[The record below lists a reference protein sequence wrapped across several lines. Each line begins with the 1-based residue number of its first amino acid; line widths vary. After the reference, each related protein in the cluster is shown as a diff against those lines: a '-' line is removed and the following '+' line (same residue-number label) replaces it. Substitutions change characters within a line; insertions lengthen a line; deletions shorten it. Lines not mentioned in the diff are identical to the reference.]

1 MLGSQLNNI
10 LIAPGQIGYELA
22 EESESGYVSLKRL
35 IQWNYV
41 VTNLFNSIKG
51 LLTTFPMVAIS
62 EYWDNAFQLK
72 IPKREG
78 VTIGFLFGYFNE
90 IKDSFSEYSICQT
103 SLEQIFNQF
112 ANQDD
117 FENPVVNHEKFH
129 KPEIKVDREFLN
141 LNFNS

>member
-1 MLGSQLNNI
+1 M
-10 LIAPGQIGYELA
+10 LIAPGQIGHELA
-22 EESESGYVSLKRL
+22 EETESGQISLKRL

-51 LLTTFPMVAIS
+51 LLNTFPTVFIS

-72 IPKREG
+72 IPKAQE

-90 IKDSFSEYSICQT
+90 IKDCFSEYSICQT

-117 FENPVVNHEKFH
+117 FENPIANQEKSH
-129 KPEIKVDREFLN
+129 KPELQIDNEFLN
-141 LNFNS
+141 LNFNE